1 MGRDLAQ
8 RAAAQRAGNGNGQD
22 GEQEEQVRT
31 LAAQLQ
37 RMAPEYQAAMPKGRE
52 ATQLIRDA
60 MTCLRNV
67 KNLDRCEPTSVLGA
81 LMTCAQLDLRPGVLG
96 HAWPL
101 PFWDNRS
108 KGYRAQLVIGYQGY
122 IELGHRSGKLKDISA
137 RIVYWEDREWDFW
150 EDEAGVHLIHKPAL
164 DGERVKVR
172 SFYSTARLVSGGFQ
186 VTDPMSLASMEAHRD
201 LYAPRDRNE
210 KITGPW
216 ASNFGAMGRKTMVL
230 RNFRLLPKSAEMVIA
245 MEADDG
251 VRINLDPGAN
261 AAEVTEHRVVPG
273 AVEYDDEPD
282 TPPPGPRTDLGDWA
296 DRIDDITSAEDGKRA
311 EADLAEVTQSGTM
324 TPDKAG
330 AISRAIRAKV
340 AMVGGDEPQ

>member
-1 MGRDLAQ
+1 MGRELAA
-8 RAAAQRAGNGNGQD
+8 RAAAQRNGGNGNSQNGN
-22 GEQEEQVRT
+22 GEQEERVRT
-31 LAAQLQ
+31 LSGQLQ

-67 KNLDRCEPTSVLGA
+67 RNLDQCEPTSVLGA

-122 IELGHRSGKLKDISA
+122 IELGHRSGRLKDISA

-150 EDEAGVHLIHKPAL
+150 EDETGVHLIHKPAL
-164 DGERVKVR
+164 DGVREKIR

-186 VTDPMSLASMEAHRD
+186 VTDPMSLASMEAHKEAH
-201 LYAPRDRNE
+201 APRDRNG

-216 ASNFGAMGRKTMVL
+216 VDHFGAMGRKTLIL
-230 RNFRLLPKSAEMVIA
+230 RNFRLLPKSAEMAIA

-251 VRINLDPGAN
+251 VRINLDPEAN
-261 AAEVTEHRVVPG
+261 AAEVTEHRVLSG
-273 AVEYDDEPD
+273 QVEHDD
-282 TPPPGPRTDLGDWA
+282 TPP
-296 DRIDDITSAEDGKRA
+296 
-311 EADLAEVTQSGTM
+311 
-324 TPDKAG
+324 
-330 AISRAIRAKV
+330 
-340 AMVGGDEPQ
+340 DEPPGDAPPAAASASEWPATVEPGQGQPVGD